1 MARADEPEAEVGA
14 QEANTSMSG
23 NVNVNGKAYVNRT
36 GNINVNITIPEV
48 SRHFKSK
55 RVDSGAN
62 RH

>member
-1 MARADEPEAEVGA
+1 MARADGPEAEVGA

-48 SRHFKSK
+48 PRHFKSK